1 MNFSFFTP
9 IKDTV
14 VAHLMSQSI
23 ASFGQNIEIHTAENG
38 FPDLSGINIAILGV
52 KDGRGAENND
62 GCGSDLQYVRKKI
75 YELFPGNWQTKIA
88 DLGNIAQGNT
98 LKDTHFA
105 VKSSVE
111 YLLKNKI
118 IPIIIGGGQDI
129 TYANYRA
136 YDSLEQTVNL
146 VSVDSRF
153 DLGTLDDPISSKSFL
168 SKVVMEQPNNLFN
181 YSNIGYQ
188 TYFNSQEEIALLD
201 NLYFDAFRL
210 GEVKNVTLVEPIMRD
225 ADVVSIDIGCIRQS
239 EAPANN
245 NASPNGFYG
254 EDICAVARYAGISD
268 KVTSFGVY
276 EYNPILDTNFQTAS
290 LIAQMIWYFI
300 EGVNARAKDYPFVT
314 KENYQKF
321 TVLLNDDDPINFYK
335 SDKSGRW
342 WMEIN
347 LISNNKHK
355 RHALIPCNY
364 KDYEQALNR
373 KMPNRWFKALKKLV

>member
-9 IKDTV
+9 INDTL
-14 VAHLMSQSI
+14 VAHLMSQSLS
-23 ASFGQNIEIHTAENG
+23 ALGKNIVIHTLENG
-38 FPDLSGINIAILGV
+38 FPDLSEINIAILGV
-52 KDGRGAENND
+52 KDGRGAVNNE
-62 GCGSDLQYVRKKI
+62 GCGENLQPIREKL
-75 YELFPGNWQTKIA
+75 YELFPGNWQTQIA
-88 DLGNIAQGNT
+88 DLGNIAQGDT
-98 LKDTHFA
+98 LKDTYFA
-105 VKSSVE
+105 VKTTIE
-111 YLLKNKI
+111 YLLKKKI
-118 IPIIIGGGQDI
+118 IPIIIGGSQDV
-129 TYANYRA
+129 TYANYRG
-136 YDSLEQTVNL
+136 YDALEQTVNL

-153 DLGTLDDPISSKSFL
+153 DLGTIDEELSSNSFL
-168 SKVVMEQPNNLFN
+168 SKVIMEQPNNLFN

-188 TYFNSQEEIALLD
+188 TFFNSQEEIELLD
-201 NLYFDAFRL
+201 KLYFDAFRL
-210 GEVKNVTLVEPIMRD
+210 GEVKDVTLVEPILRD
-225 ADVVSIDIGCIRQS
+225 ADLVSIDIGCVRQS

-254 EDICAVARYAGISD
+254 EDICAIARYAGISD

-276 EYNPILDTNFQTAS
+276 EYNHRLDSNNQTAS

-321 TVLLNDDDPINFYK
+321 TVLLSDDDPINFYK

-347 LISNNKHK
+347 LITNNKHK

-364 KDYEQALNR
+364 KDYEQALKR
-373 KMPNRWFKALKKLV
+373 KMPNRWFKALQKLN